1 MLAPRLLAPT
11 SVGAPIS
18 ETTVASVF
26 VDMDGERSRDGA
38 AATNKHRALGCD
50 NRLMTRTTIHE
61 LAASRIREVANAGLA
76 RSDVLK
82 FWFGE
87 GDQVTPA
94 FIRDAAKAALD
105 AGETF
110 YNHNLGIAELRETLA
125 QYCTRLH
132 RPRVPISADR
142 IAVTSAGVH
151 ALSLVDQALIDPGD
165 RVVIVTP
172 VWPNLTSMPRIM
184 SANVV
189 RVALECHGGI
199 WSLDLQRLLDAATP
213 QTRLVLVNSPNN
225 PTGWTLPQAD
235 WDALLAH
242 CRRHGIWLV
251 SDDAYERLVF
261 DPALTT
267 DGHAPGVLAQVDDE
281 DRVISANTF
290 SKSWTMTG
298 WRLGW
303 LVAPKSFIAQIG
315 KVIEF
320 NTSCA
325 PSFVQQAGLVAV
337 RDGEPL
343 VHATVAR
350 LRTSRDR
357 LVRALSSLPGV
368 EVAPPPGAMYLF
380 FRIAGRS
387 DDSLT
392 FAKQLV
398 IGAGLGLAPG
408 VAFGPE
414 GEGYVRWCFAA
425 SESLLDQGA
434 ARLAA
439 FLASPAP
446 AATNSVHR
454 VGAA

>member
-1 MLAPRLLAPT
+1 VIR
-11 SVGAPIS
+11 
-18 ETTVASVF
+18 ETIQQ
-26 VDMDGERSRDGA
+26 
-38 AATNKHRALGCD
+38 LP
-50 NRLMTRTTIHE
+50 
-61 LAASRIREVANAGLA
+61 ASRIREVANAGLA

-87 GDQVTPA
+87 GDHVTPA
-94 FIRDAAKAALD
+94 FIREAAKAALD

-110 YNHNLGIAELRETLA
+110 YNHNLGIIELRETLA
-125 QYCTRLH
+125 AYGNRLH
-132 RPRVPISADR
+132 RPVAPITSDR

-189 RVALECHGGI
+189 RVALECRDGA
-199 WSLDLQRLLDAATP
+199 WSLDIERLVDAATP
-213 QTRLVLVNSPNN
+213 ETRLVLVNSPNN
-225 PTGWTLPQAD
+225 PTGWTMPQRD

-261 DPALTT
+261 DPALTI
-267 DGHAPGVLAQVDDE
+267 DGHAPGVLADLDDE

-325 PSFVQQAGLVAV
+325 PTFVQQAGIVAV
-337 RDGEPL
+337 RDGESL
-343 VHATVAR
+343 VTNTVAR
-350 LRTSRDR
+350 LRASRDL
-357 LVRALSSLPGV
+357 LVKSLATLPGT

-387 DDSLT
+387 DDSLA
-392 FAKQLV
+392 FAKRLV
-398 IGAGLGLAPG
+398 AESGLGIAPG

-414 GEGYVRWCFAA
+414 GEGFLRWCFAA
-425 SESLLDQGA
+425 SDALLLQGVE
-434 ARLAA
+434 RLQR
-439 FLASPAP
+439 FLSH
-446 AATNSVHR
+446 T
-454 VGAA
+454 